1 MLEALTYGLMLK
13 PQLLTVTMKVMQI
26 LGEVLTM
33 TEADD
38 LDPGRNAIPA
48 LYNSL
53 PGSRSTHTGFP
64 SKTGVRDMQS
74 PSELPHV
81 VQVRIMCGVVLFY
94 SSRAAGAVLVVVL
107 SEYPVVSS
115 YKPTGSLVALSRVV
129 RIQRENGFCRH
140 EHVEL
145 PFAPSLVS

>member
-38 LDPGRNAIPA
+38 LDPGRNATPA

-81 VQVRIMCGVVLFY
+81 VQVRILYGITLF
-94 SSRAAGAVLVVVL
+94 LL
-107 SEYPVVSS
+107 
-115 YKPTGSLVALSRVV
+115 LL
-129 RIQRENGFCRH
+129 
-140 EHVEL
+140 
-145 PFAPSLVS
+145 

>member
-81 VQVRIMCGVVLFY
+81 VQVRCGVVVDGFVRLKTLQN
-94 SSRAAGAVLVVVL
+94 SAGRSHVSPGSNTSRTFFVATTCGIVL
-107 SEYPVVSS
+107 
-115 YKPTGSLVALSRVV
+115 
-129 RIQRENGFCRH
+129 
-140 EHVEL
+140 
-145 PFAPSLVS
+145 

>member
-81 VQVRIMCGVVLFY
+81 VQVRSSVRCPCLFLPLAPSVLFLMVVLI
-94 SSRAAGAVLVVVL
+94 AAVFSTA
-107 SEYPVVSS
+107 VSS
-115 YKPTGSLVALSRVV
+115 
-129 RIQRENGFCRH
+129 
-140 EHVEL
+140 
-145 PFAPSLVS
+145 

>member
-13 PQLLTVTMKVMQI
+13 PQLLTVSLKVMQI
-26 LGEVLTM
+26 LGEVLAM

-38 LDPGRNAIPA
+38 LDAGRNTIPA

-81 VQVRIMCGVVLFY
+81 VQVIPCHPM
-94 SSRAAGAVLVVVL
+94 
-107 SEYPVVSS
+107 P
-115 YKPTGSLVALSRVV
+115 
-129 RIQRENGFCRH
+129 RH
-140 EHVEL
+140 
-145 PFAPSLVS
+145 AM

>member
-13 PQLLTVTMKVMQI
+13 PQLLTVSMKVMQI
-26 LGEVLTM
+26 LVEVLTV

-64 SKTGVRDMQS
+64 SKTCVRDMQS

-81 VQVRIMCGVVLFY
+81 VQVRNLCGVV
-94 SSRAAGAVLVVVL
+94 
-107 SEYPVVSS
+107 VSS
-115 YKPTGSLVALSRVV
+115 FISRPW
-129 RIQRENGFCRH
+129 CYYS
-140 EHVEL
+140 
-145 PFAPSLVS
+145 FATTVSS